1 MVNTWRR
8 ALFTWTLV
16 TLLTLLLAACGT
28 TAAPTATPAPETP
41 VAIVPAIA
49 TPDPDYVPPQTS
61 WRPAPEPTPEF
72 VDPVTP
78 WPPADLREEIIQ
90 LVLNDPETLRLL
102 GDHRYRVFGVI
113 GSYHDKKGTYSIRPV
128 SCVTVSLYDYTV
140 PTGLKV
146 VVNFVT
152 REVVHRWIIAEHQPG
167 PSQDELAEIA
177 NIIANTQVLG
187 PDAKLSQGV
196 AGGYLIS
203 DTDLG
208 GKCGSLSPLHRCLMV
223 FVTKPNGDC
232 LEVVVDMV
240 ERKVVRVSP
249 WDS

>member
-1 MVNTWRR
+1 MVDTWRT
-8 ALFTWTLV
+8 ALV
-16 TLLTLLLAACGT
+16 TGTLAALVPLLLAACGT

-49 TPDPDYVPPQTS
+49 TPDPNYVPPQTP
-61 WRPAPEPTPEF
+61 WRPVPLPTVSPA
-72 VDPVTP
+72 DPVTP

-90 LVLNDPETLRLL
+90 FVLNDPETLRLL

-113 GSYHDKKGTYSIRPV
+113 GSYHVKNGTCSIRPV

-152 REVVHRWIIAEHQPG
+152 REVVHRWIIAEHQSA
-167 PSQDELAEIA
+167 PSQDELVE
-177 NIIANTQVLG
+177 IANTQGLG
-187 PDAKLSQGV
+187 TDAKLSHGV
-196 AGGYLIS
+196 AGVYLIS
-203 DTDLG
+203 DTKFG
-208 GKCGSLSPLHRCLMV
+208 GQCGSSSPLHRCLMV
-223 FVTKPNGDC
+223 YVTKPNGDS